1 MTKLRIIRQTESAE
15 CGLACIGMIA
25 DYHGFNTD
33 LNYLRS
39 RFSISQHGVNLKQL
53 LAIANRLN
61 LTGRAVQAGITSL
74 SQLNLPCIIHWNL
87 NHFVVLSKIDKLKAH
102 VLDPAKGDLTF
113 SIDDFGKHFTGIAL
127 ELIPTSEFKPEKVK
141 QQLKIG
147 QLWSKSS
154 GVGRA
159 IGVVLFLSLILQGL
173 TIISPFYL
181 QTIVD
186 NVFAYNDMDMLYL
199 LAFGFGVVM
208 LANNMTNFL
217 RSMVI
222 LNFGSKLS
230 YQIAA
235 NLFSHLIN
243 LPISYFE
250 KRHTGD
256 IVSRFGSI
264 QQVKELLTTGL
275 VTAIV
280 DGVMALTIFAA
291 MLIYNVKVS
300 FIVLSFVAIY
310 GFFRMFLYKPLL
322 VLSEEG
328 IVSKAAEETNFMESI
343 RAIQTIK
350 IFQKESDRKN
360 IWQNKY
366 IETINAEV
374 KLSRLTILFELAN
387 GMLFGLENILVV
399 FFLSVLIMQDAFSI
413 GMLFAFMAY
422 KQQFTQR
429 MDGFI
434 TKLIELKMIGLHLG
448 RISDI
453 AFSKTENVSLDCSPS
468 IDNIG
473 IIEVKEVSFQYTK
486 TDPIIISK
494 LSMEFNKGESI
505 ALVGP
510 SGCGK
515 TTLIK
520 LLMGLLNPTSGEITA
535 NGKSVLNSENYRS
548 RIAGVMQNDQLFS
561 GSLMENIACFS
572 STIDEEKVI
581 SSAKFASI
589 HADILNLPMG
599 YQTLVGDMGTSL
611 SGGQKQRIM
620 LARALYK
627 EPEILFLDEATS
639 SLDVANES
647 IINEN
652 IKRMMITRIIV
663 AHRPETIRSAGRVID
678 ISNTES
684 ITIKTRK
691 HDESEKYY

>member
-1 MTKLRIIRQTESAE
+1 
-15 CGLACIGMIA
+15 
-25 DYHGFNTD
+25 
-33 LNYLRS
+33 
-39 RFSISQHGVNLKQL
+39 
-53 LAIANRLN
+53 
-61 LTGRAVQAGITSL
+61 
-74 SQLNLPCIIHWNL
+74 
-87 NHFVVLSKIDKLKAH
+87 VLSKIDKLKAH

-291 MLIYNVKVS
+291 MLIYSVKVS
-300 FIVLSFVAIY
+300 FVVLSFVAIY
-310 GFFRMFLYKPLL
+310 GFFRMFFYKPLL

-548 RIAGVMQNDQLFS
+548 RIAGVMQDDQLFS

>member
-1 MTKLRIIRQTESAE
+1 M
-15 CGLACIGMIA
+15 
-25 DYHGFNTD
+25 
-33 LNYLRS
+33 
-39 RFSISQHGVNLKQL
+39 
-53 LAIANRLN
+53 
-61 LTGRAVQAGITSL
+61 
-74 SQLNLPCIIHWNL
+74 
-87 NHFVVLSKIDKLKAH
+87 
-102 VLDPAKGDLTF
+102 
-113 SIDDFGKHFTGIAL
+113 
-127 ELIPTSEFKPEKVK
+127 
-141 QQLKIG
+141 
-147 QLWSKSS
+147 
-154 GVGRA
+154 
-159 IGVVLFLSLILQGL
+159 
-173 TIISPFYL
+173 
-181 QTIVD
+181 
-186 NVFAYNDMDMLYL
+186 
-199 LAFGFGVVM
+199 
-208 LANNMTNFL
+208 

-230 YQIAA
+230 YQIAE

-291 MLIYNVKVS
+291 MLIYSVKVS

-310 GFFRMFLYKPLL
+310 GFFRMFFYKPLL

-548 RIAGVMQNDQLFS
+548 RIAGVMQDDQLFS

>member
-25 DYHGFNTD
+25 GYHGFNTD

-159 IGVVLFLSLILQGL
+159 IGVVFFLSLILQGF

-291 MLIYNVKVS
+291 MLIYSVKVS

-310 GFFRMFLYKPLL
+310 GFFRMFFYKPLL

-548 RIAGVMQNDQLFS
+548 RIAGVMQDDQLFS

-589 HADILNLPMG
+589 HTDILSLPMG

-611 SGGQKQRIM
+611 SGGQKQRVM

-684 ITIKTRK
+684 ITIPTRK